1 MIRTARL
8 FLGLIAFVMAAPVAH
23 GVAAEKVTIALN
35 WVPGADHSP
44 YYYAKQMGWYS
55 QAGLDVTIEPGRG
68 SAAAAQKVGAG
79 MDQFGVADMPVV
91 IAGRGKGADLRAVM
105 NIYAN
110 SAQGFYWLKGSGIA
124 TVKDFPGRRIGNP
137 PGDAARVMWPAL
149 AKANGVDPRSVIWVN
164 IDANAKLAALKARTI
179 DATTSF
185 YDLHYIFAPA
195 LGADM
200 GFLAWRNAGLNPYGN
215 TLIANGPWAD
225 AHHDAAAAFVRAT
238 QKAFRACVTDA
249 APCIRA
255 LLESNSGLNAESET
269 KHWQMVEVLMSD
281 PTSRT
286 TALGWMEPGRMAND
300 YKLVADYLG
309 IEKAYDVRE
318 LFTDEFLDQ
327 TLKMIDVTE
336 PVFH

>member
-1 MIRTARL
+1 
-8 FLGLIAFVMAAPVAH
+8 
-23 GVAAEKVTIALN
+23 
-35 WVPGADHSP
+35 
-44 YYYAKQMGWYS
+44 MGWYAE
-55 QAGLDVTIEPGRG
+55 AGLDVTIEPGRG

-79 MDQFGVADMPVV
+79 VDQFGVADMPVV
-91 IAGRGKGADLRAVM
+91 IAARGKGADLRAVM

-110 SAQGFYWLKGSGIA
+110 SAQGFYWLKSSGIT
-124 TVKDFPGRRIGNP
+124 TVKDLSGKRIGNP

-149 AKANGVDPRSVIWVN
+149 AKANGVDPGSAIWVN

-215 TLIANGPWAD
+215 TLIANGTWVD
-225 AHHDAAAAFVRAT
+225 AHHDAAAAFVRVT
-238 QKAFRACVTDA
+238 QKAFNACVTDA
-249 APCIRA
+249 APCIRT
-255 LLESNSGLNAESET
+255 LLASNSGLNAESET
-269 KHWQMVEVLMSD
+269 KHWRMVEVLMSD
-281 PTSRT
+281 ATSRT
-286 TALGWMEPGRMAND
+286 VALGWMDPGRMAED

-309 IEKAYDVRE
+309 IARPYDVRE

-327 TLKMIDVTE
+327 NLKMISVAE
-336 PVFH
+336 PVFN